1 MAGTAKQR
9 VIVAAALVGA
19 LLIGVRLV
27 PTGPTAIHDPAL
39 FGRIVVCGR
48 DYHEGGQVAT
58 VAQIRDAQGS
68 PPVLV
73 DPSFFAPCPGRD
85 AQGDRPCSRDAS
97 AGPCATVVYVRVGE
111 DAYLPYE
118 LSGGP

>member
-1 MAGTAKQR
+1 MVGIPVHR
-9 VIVAAALVGA
+9 VIVVGGLVATVMIGA
-19 LLIGVRLV
+19 RLV
-27 PTGPTAIHDPAL
+27 PTGAAGIHDSAL
-39 FGRIVVCGR
+39 FGRIAVCGR
-48 DYHEGGQVAT
+48 DYHEGGPVAT
-58 VAQIRDAQGS
+58 LAQIRDAQGS

-73 DPSFFAPCPGRD
+73 DPSFFAPCPGPD
-85 AQGDRPCSRDAS
+85 AQGDRPCSRDPS